1 MSDKLII
8 LIAGG
13 VLIGF
18 LLITYNQF
26 THKKESN
33 DSFFA
38 YLRVF
43 PRVLVFVCT
52 IIVLVSGIV
61 LDLRDRC
68 VTEHIETKGTFKKTF
83 KMEEYSQKEFK
94 RRYPDLYRATM
105 KMGKLEGYRKYQK
118 EQNDFCYTYYIN
130 TGKYDSAHPALLLFV
145 EYLDDIEYQYYTN
158 RVDFYMGK
166 GRHHGYAETMDA
178 SKCYC
183 VIANGN
189 LDRLEYIDYEAA
201 FYTDKKQQEQDLE
214 EHHYKG
220 AVKIEQIRL
229 QFH

>member
-1 MSDKLII
+1 MII

-43 PRVLVFVCT
+43 PRFLVLACIIMVFV
-52 IIVLVSGIV
+52 IGI
-61 LDLRDRC
+61 LLELHDRR
-68 VTEHIETKGTFKKTF
+68 VTDHIESNGTFKEMF
-83 KMEEYSQKEFK
+83 KMEEYSQKELK

-105 KMGKLEGYRKYQK
+105 KTGKLAGYRKYQK
-118 EQNDFCYTYYIN
+118 EQNDFRYIYYIN
-130 TGKYDSAHPALLLFV
+130 TGKSDSTHPALLFFI
-145 EYLDDIEYQYYTN
+145 EYLGDIEYQYYTN

-166 GRHHGYAETMDA
+166 GRHHVYTETMNA
-178 SKCYC
+178 SKYYC
-183 VIANGN
+183 VIANGK
-189 LDRLEYIDYEAA
+189 LDSLEYIDYEAA
-201 FYTDKKQQEQDLE
+201 FYMDKKQQEQDLE
-214 EHHYKG
+214 EHNYKG